1 MINKKKFFLL
11 SIFFILILQIL
22 LYKNNNQKSSFR
34 IFIWNIQGI
43 ETGKLINISFLSG
56 LLTSTLLNVTTNS
69 NFQKQYNKNNEEIDK
84 NDEIIYEEKEE
95 KSSFEQPPERDIRD
109 TQPTISVNYRVIKN
123 NKSNY
128 PSYEDDSSNKSNYED
143 DWIKN
148 DSDW

>member
-11 SIFFILILQIL
+11 SIFFILIVQIL
-22 LYKNNNQKSSFR
+22 LYKYNNQKSSFR

-95 KSSFEQPPERDIRD
+95 KSSFEKPPERDIRD

>member
-1 MINKKKFFLL
+1 MINKKKFFLI
-11 SIFFILILQIL
+11 SIFFILIVQIL
-22 LYKNNNQKSSFR
+22 LYKYNNQKSSFR

-95 KSSFEQPPERDIRD
+95 KSSFEKPPERDIRD